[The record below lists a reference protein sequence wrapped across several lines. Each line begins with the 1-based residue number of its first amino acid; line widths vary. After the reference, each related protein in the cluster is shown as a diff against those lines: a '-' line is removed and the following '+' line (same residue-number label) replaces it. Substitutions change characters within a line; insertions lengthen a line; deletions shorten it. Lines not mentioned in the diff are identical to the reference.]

1 MGNFLKKFI
10 EATITQSLLG
20 IFKGKLVH
28 ITALFLCGV
37 SVFLSYFS
45 PAFDFFGYPL
55 IIAWVFIM
63 LCLWLCA
70 WYWWSYIKHSLHSK
84 KQMSVI
90 EMDREKS
97 YDTLVLTDLATLNAT
112 DETNIADHTKELA
125 TLKTYF
131 PFIKTFPEETSKQII
146 KYLAYTELG
155 VETLNQDTP
164 LTNTQYDRMG
174 DVLDGYL
181 SYRQEEVKELLKKIG
196 QNIAEDKECRIS
208 KKAIEFLSSI
218 TATDLGI
225 LKKQFKYVRRAGIE
239 YFDSIID
246 FIKKVDSDA
255 VSSSYSLKF
264 YGDIWKDEYLDGGGK
279 CMKYKKEQF
288 GYCELVEISGKQYS
302 NVYALMLNGGYN
314 TTMII
319 PEQHYAQ
326 FNGIEMLY
334 YVNLTDVGMEVY
346 GLLKGEIKKTPIEFA
361 EKHMQHL
368 RKKYPNC
375 QFVFNK
381 T

>member
-255 VSSSYSLKF
+255 VSPSYSLKF
-264 YGDIWKDEYLDGGGK
+264 YGDIWKDEYLDGGVK
-279 CMKYKKEQF
+279 CRQYKKEQF

-302 NVYALMLNGGYN
+302 NVYASMLNGGYN

-319 PEQHYAQ
+319 PEQHY
-326 FNGIEMLY
+326 
-334 YVNLTDVGMEVY
+334 
-346 GLLKGEIKKTPIEFA
+346 
-361 EKHMQHL
+361 
-368 RKKYPNC
+368 
-375 QFVFNK
+375 
-381 T
+381 